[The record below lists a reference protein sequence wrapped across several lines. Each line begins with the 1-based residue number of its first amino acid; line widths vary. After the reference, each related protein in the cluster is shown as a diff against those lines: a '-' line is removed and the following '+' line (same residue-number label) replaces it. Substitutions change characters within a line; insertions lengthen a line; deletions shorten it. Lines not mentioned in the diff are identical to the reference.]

1 MILSLLSLCKPGTIN
16 TKEDKESLFTN
27 FGLLFNRSNRL
38 TVSGSAVKGIIK
50 NGKVSI
56 STLGKDGTCNSSRNI
71 TSGTTD
77 TNGFYSITYDKT
89 GGMICVTISGEQN
102 TTMYDEKTAK
112 DLSIPSTSNFK
123 LVSILP
129 FQNYYPEEWNP

>member
-1 MILSLLSLCKPGTIN
+1 MKWKSLDKNLLLLLIISLLPLCKQGTAN
-16 TKEDKESLFTN
+16 TKEDKESLFAN

-71 TSGTTD
+71 VTGTTD
-77 TNGFYSITYDKT
+77 ITGFYSITYDKT
-89 GGMICVTISGEQN
+89 GGMICITVSGNKIQQC
-102 TTMYDEKTAK
+102 MMRKQLKIYLFPLLPI
-112 DLSIPSTSNFK
+112 LS
-123 LVSILP
+123 
-129 FQNYYPEEWNP
+129 